1 LVVEYEDKFFVFFLD
16 CFAYSALMLV
26 LLEEKF
32 LWKET
37 GSSLFKGEN
46 RKQAGRCL
54 WLERKTSTKNQA
66 KSGFHE
72 GGRVEAWENA
82 ESRI

>member
-32 LWKET
+32 L
-37 GSSLFKGEN
+37 
-46 RKQAGRCL
+46 
-54 WLERKTSTKNQA
+54 
-66 KSGFHE
+66 
-72 GGRVEAWENA
+72 
-82 ESRI
+82 